1 MHRAAP
7 ERPRQARV
15 PRLSPVRAPVGSEQ
29 PDARPVVL
37 VAEDHEDSRDALRTL
52 LDAFGYRVLEA
63 GNGREAVE
71 LAVRERP
78 DLNLMDMM
86 MPQVDGLQATREIR
100 THAELGEVT
109 IVALTAMDGAR
120 ADVLA
125 AGCNDLVIKPID
137 VRPFLDRVR
146 AWTASARPAE

>member
-1 MHRAAP
+1 MHHTAP

-15 PRLSPVRAPVGSEQ
+15 PRLSSVRPPIVAEQ
-29 PDARPVVL
+29 ADARPVVL

-63 GNGREAVE
+63 GNGRDAVD

-78 DLNLMDMM
+78 DLILMDMM
-86 MPQVDGLQATREIR
+86 MPQMDGFQATREIR
-100 THAELGEVT
+100 SQPGMDAVT

-120 ADVLA
+120 SDVLA
-125 AGCNDLVIKPID
+125 AGCNDLVLKPID

-146 AWTASARPAE
+146 AWTAAARPAD